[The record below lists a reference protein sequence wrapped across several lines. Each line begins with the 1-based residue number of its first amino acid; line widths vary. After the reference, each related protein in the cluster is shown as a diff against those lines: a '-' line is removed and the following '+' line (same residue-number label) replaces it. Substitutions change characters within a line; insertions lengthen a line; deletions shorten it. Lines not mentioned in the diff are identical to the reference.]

1 MQHSHSLDAL
11 GERICILGPSNSGK
25 STLAAAIGRRRALNV
40 IHLDQLHHLPG
51 TDWVPRPADEFAAL
65 HGGAIMGDRWVI
77 DGNYTR
83 LMPQRFARA
92 TGVIL
97 LDASTGLSL
106 WRYVRRAWFETDRV
120 GNLEGGQDS
129 VKWAMLHHIAVRT
142 RDNRRRYAALLDVLE
157 LPTVRLTSARLI
169 ESFYQRESLDR

>member
-1 MQHSHSLDAL
+1 MRLENL
-11 GERICILGPSNSGK
+11 GDRICILGPSNSGK
-25 STLAAAIGRRRALNV
+25 STLAVAIARRRGLDAV
-40 IHLDQLHHLPG
+40 HLDQLHHLPG
-51 TDWVPRPADEFAAL
+51 TDWVPRAPEDFTAL
-65 HGGAIMGDRWVI
+65 HDAAILGDRWVI

-97 LDASTGLSL
+97 LDAPTGISL
-106 WRYVRRAWFETDRV
+106 WRYVRRALFETNRV

-142 RDNRRRYAALLDVLE
+142 RDNRRRYAAMLDGLD
-157 LPTVRLTSARLI
+157 LPQIRLTSSRLI
-169 ESFYQRESLDR
+169 DNFYQREGLAR